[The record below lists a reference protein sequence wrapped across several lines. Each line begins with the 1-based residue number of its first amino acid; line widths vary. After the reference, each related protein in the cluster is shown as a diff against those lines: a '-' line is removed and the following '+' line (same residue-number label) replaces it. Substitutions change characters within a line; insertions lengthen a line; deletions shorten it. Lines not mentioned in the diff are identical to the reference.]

1 MKPSSIKRLILL
13 IIFAGFIIGLRFT
26 SIGSQLTLENLQ
38 ANAAR
43 LRDFSDGHFLVS
55 VIAFILIY
63 IIVTGF
69 SLPGA
74 LILTLAGGFLY
85 KTLLA
90 VVFVNI
96 GATIGATLAFV
107 FARYIAGT
115 WIQVKYADKLSGF
128 NMELEKNGPSYLL
141 TMRLIPIFPF
151 FLINILAG
159 LTRISLKTF
168 VWTTSLGI
176 LPGSLVY
183 SYAGQQLG
191 NIHNVKDIFTTR
203 ILLAFLLLAGFAILP
218 ALIRKLRNI
227 LSKDNK
233 K

>member
-1 MKPSSIKRLILL
+1 MKLATIKRLTLL
-13 IIFAGFIIGLRFT
+13 VIIVGLIIGLRFIG
-26 SIGSQLTLENLQ
+26 IGSQLTLENLQ

-43 LRDFSDGHFLVS
+43 LRDFSDGHFIIS

-85 KTLLA
+85 RTLLA
-90 VVFVNI
+90 AVFVNI
-96 GATIGATLAFV
+96 GATAGATLAFV

-115 WIQVKYADKLSGF
+115 WIQQKYADKLSGF
-128 NMELEKNGPSYLL
+128 NAELEKNGPGYLL
-141 TMRLIPIFPF
+141 TMRLIPVFPF
-151 FLINILAG
+151 FLINLFAG
-159 LTRISLKTF
+159 LTRIPLRTF

-183 SYAGQQLG
+183 AYAGQQLG

-203 ILLAFLLLAGFAILP
+203 ILIAFLLLAGLAILP
-218 ALIRKLRNI
+218 IIIRKLRI
-227 LSKDNK
+227 SEK

>member
-1 MKPSSIKRLILL
+1 MKSSSIKRIALL
-13 IIFAGFIIGLRFT
+13 IIVLGLIIGLRFT
-26 SIGSQLTLENLQ
+26 GLGSQLTLENLQ

-43 LRDFSDGHFLVS
+43 LRDFSDGHFIIS
-55 VIAFILIY
+55 AIAFILIY
-63 IIVTGF
+63 IMVTGF

-90 VVFVNI
+90 AVFVNI
-96 GATIGATLAFV
+96 GATTGATLAFV

-115 WIQVKYADKLSGF
+115 WIQQKYADKLSGF
-128 NMELEKNGPSYLL
+128 NAELDKNGPGYLL
-141 TMRLIPIFPF
+141 TMRLIPVFPF
-151 FLINILAG
+151 FLINLLAG
-159 LTRISLKTF
+159 LTRIPLGSF

-183 SYAGQQLG
+183 AYAGQQLG
-191 NIHNVKDIFTTR
+191 NIHNVKDIFSTR
-203 ILLAFLLLAGFAILP
+203 ILIAFLLLAGLAILP
-218 ALIRKLRNI
+218 IVIRKLRI
-227 LSKDNK
+227 SDK

>member
-1 MKPSSIKRLILL
+1 MKSSSIKRIALL
-13 IIFAGFIIGLRFT
+13 IIVLGLIIGLRST
-26 SIGSQLTLENLQ
+26 GIGSQLTLENLQ

-90 VVFVNI
+90 AVFVNI
-96 GATIGATLAFV
+96 GATTGATLAFI

-115 WIQVKYADKLSGF
+115 WIQQKYADKLSGF
-128 NMELEKNGPSYLL
+128 NTELDKNGPGYLL
-141 TMRLIPIFPF
+141 TMRLIPVFPF

-159 LTRISLKTF
+159 LTRIQLKTF

-183 SYAGQQLG
+183 AYAGQQLG

-203 ILLAFLLLAGFAILP
+203 ILMAFLLLAGFAVLP
-218 ALIRKLRNI
+218 TVIGKLKIVLTRTA
-227 LSKDNK
+227 K

>member
-1 MKPSSIKRLILL
+1 MKPGSIKRIALL
-13 IIFAGFIIGLRFT
+13 IIVLGLIIGLRFT

-43 LRDFSDGHFLVS
+43 LRGFSDGHFFVS

-90 VVFVNI
+90 AVFVNI
-96 GATIGATLAFV
+96 GATTGATLAFI

-115 WIQVKYADKLSGF
+115 WIQQKYADKLSAF
-128 NMELEKNGPSYLL
+128 NAELDKNGPGYLL
-141 TMRLIPIFPF
+141 TLRLIPVFPF
-151 FLINILAG
+151 FLINLLAG
-159 LTRISLKTF
+159 LTRIPLKTF

-183 SYAGQQLG
+183 AYAGQQLG

-203 ILLAFLLLAGFAILP
+203 ILMAFLLLASFAVLP
-218 ALIRKLRNI
+218 VIIGKLRII
-227 LSKDNK
+227 LVRAAK

>member
-1 MKPSSIKRLILL
+1 MKSGTIKRLALL
-13 IIFAGFIIGLRFT
+13 IIIVVLIIGLRFT
-26 SIGSQLTLENLQ
+26 GIGSQLTLENLQ

-43 LRDFSDGHFLVS
+43 LRDFSDNHFLAS
-55 VIAFILIY
+55 VLAFILIY

-74 LILTLAGGFLY
+74 LILTLAGGYLY

-90 VVFVNI
+90 AVFVNI
-96 GATIGATLAFV
+96 GATAGATLAFV

-115 WIQVKYADKLSGF
+115 WIQQKYADKLSGF
-128 NMELEKNGPSYLL
+128 NAELDKNGPSYLL
-141 TMRLIPIFPF
+141 TMRLIPVFPF
-151 FLINILAG
+151 FLINLFAG
-159 LTRISLKTF
+159 LTRIPLRTF

-183 SYAGQQLG
+183 AYAGQQLG
-191 NIHNVKDIFTTR
+191 NIHNIKDIFTTR
-203 ILLAFLLLAGFAILP
+203 ILIAFLLLAGLAILP
-218 ALIRKLRNI
+218 AIIRKLKNI
-227 LSKDNK
+227 MGTSTK

>member
-1 MKPSSIKRLILL
+1 MKSGTIKRLALL
-13 IIFAGFIIGLRFT
+13 IIIVGLIIGLRFT
-26 SIGSQLTLENLQ
+26 GIGSQLTLENLQ

-43 LRDFSDGHFLVS
+43 LRDFSDSHFLAS
-55 VIAFILIY
+55 VLAFILIY

-90 VVFVNI
+90 AVFVNI
-96 GATIGATLAFV
+96 GATAGATLAFV

-115 WIQVKYADKLSGF
+115 WIQQKYADKLSGF
-128 NMELEKNGPSYLL
+128 NAELDKNGPSYLL
-141 TMRLIPIFPF
+141 TMRLIPVFPF
-151 FLINILAG
+151 FLINLFAG
-159 LTRISLKTF
+159 LTRIPLKTF

-183 SYAGQQLG
+183 AYAGQQLG

-203 ILLAFLLLAGFAILP
+203 ILIAFLLLAGLAILP
-218 ALIRKLRNI
+218 AIIRKLRII
-227 LSKDNK
+227 LKTSAEK
-233 K
+233 